1 MLDSLLKQIIAG
13 VEEIA
18 EKLRQPFQNHQKATC
33 RRRLR
38 AGEIAKLLETV
49 TSLRQTFICVDAL
62 GECVGDHRREVL
74 DSLRQILEKWS
85 GGRNHQGH
93 YREYSRHV
101 SEQHERKSFLHWVLI
116 DTFRFLLVSL
126 IVDAILRE
134 TTATKARSSR

>member
-1 MLDSLLKQIIAG
+1 MED
-13 VEEIA
+13 
-18 EKLRQPFQNHQKATC
+18 N
-33 RRRLR
+33 
-38 AGEIAKLLETV
+38 
-49 TSLRQTFICVDAL
+49 
-62 GECVGDHRREVL
+62 RREAL

-116 DTFRFLLVSL
+116 DTFRFLLASL

-134 TTATKARSSR
+134 TTAYHGRQRLGAVGEELYLKDTCGTTLERIRGQGGGG